1 MHFNNFERPWD
12 PRFNPLSMIR
22 LGTEFEEGDALELAA
37 NYVGSDEP
45 DRDARLF
52 ELAGIIRIA
61 LRANPGATLDDVQ
74 AICTRMNIA
83 WMRDVLR
90 ISPN

>member
-1 MHFNNFERPWD
+1 MHFNNFEKPYD

-22 LGTEFEEGDALELAA
+22 VGTEFEESDAFEIAA

-45 DRDARLF
+45 ERKARTF
-52 ELAGIIRIA
+52 ELASIIRIA
-61 LRANPGATLDDVQ
+61 LRSNPNASLDDVQ
-74 AICTRMNIA
+74 AICSRMNIA

-90 ISPN
+90 LSPN

>member
-1 MHFNNFERPWD
+1 MHFSNFEKPYD
-12 PRFNPLSMIR
+12 PSFNPLAMIR
-22 LGTEFEEGDALELAA
+22 VGTDFEEGDALEIAA

-52 ELAGIIRIA
+52 ELASIIRIA
-61 LRANPGATLDDVQ
+61 LRANRAATLDDVQ

>member
-1 MHFNNFERPWD
+1 MHFNNFEKPYD
-12 PRFNPLSMIR
+12 PRFNPLAMIR
-22 LGTEFEEGDALELAA
+22 VGTEFEESDALELAA
-37 NYVGSDEP
+37 NYVPADEP

-52 ELAGIIRIA
+52 ELASIIRIA
-61 LRANPGATLDDVQ
+61 LRSNPGATLDDVQ

-90 ISPN
+90 LSPN